1 MSSPTP
7 GRMPTNTPISPERM
21 MVRQWR
27 STSAIFGST
36 ESTELIM
43 AFSLGWLITV
53 RISAKPKA
61 PTSAGISPMPPLI
74 ALLSKVKRACAWIG
88 SRPMVA
94 TKMPSSPISQP
105 LIGSAPVRLPD
116 IITPTMPSQ
125 KNSKAPNFNAVSA
138 SSGVNIARQ
147 TTPNSEPA
155 TEPVVA
161 MPIARPALPCR
172 ASAWPS
178 RQAAALAAV
187 PGMLS
192 KIAVRLP
199 P

>member
-1 MSSPTP
+1 
-7 GRMPTNTPISPERM
+7 
-21 MVRQWR
+21 
-27 STSAIFGST
+27 
-36 ESTELIM
+36 
-43 AFSLGWLITV
+43 
-53 RISAKPKA
+53 
-61 PTSAGISPMPPLI
+61 MPPLI
-74 ALLSKVKRACAWIG
+74 SLLSKVKRGCAWIG
-88 SRPMVA
+88 SSPTLA
-94 TKMPSSPISQP
+94 TKMPSRPISQP
-105 LIGSAPVRLPD
+105 LIGFDPVRLPD

-125 KNSKAPNFNAVSA
+125 KNSKAPNFSAVSA

-161 MPIARPALPCR
+161 MPIARPAWPWR
-172 ASAWPS
+172 ASMLPS

-192 KIAVRLP
+192 RMAVRLP